1 MRMKHPTT
9 MKALASGAGVTALFG
24 IYRRWHLR
32 WGATGEEVLRIM
44 PGDEIIEHP
53 TFDATS
59 AVTVAARAEDVWPWI
74 VQIGFGRAGWYSYDL
89 LDNLGRGSAEAIIP
103 KLQHIRVG
111 DVVPIGPGG
120 QGQFITGFEPNH
132 WVVWSDRKRATWTW
146 GIYPSETGGTRLVTR
161 VRIRYD
167 WTSPTILFSLLLV
180 EPWDFPMM
188 RKCLLGIKRRAEALA
203 RSRKLPTVSTGLER
217 GERVHARR

>member
-53 TFDATS
+53 TFDATR
-59 AVTVAARAEDVWPWI
+59 AVTVAARPEDVWPWI
-74 VQIGFGRAGWYSYDL
+74 VQTS
-89 LDNLGRGSAEAIIP
+89 
-103 KLQHIRVG
+103 
-111 DVVPIGPGG
+111 
-120 QGQFITGFEPNH
+120 FEPNH

-203 RSRKLPTVSTGLER
+203 RSRELPTVSTGLER
-217 GERVHARR
+217 GGRVHARR